1 MFPETAPKKFIIWGL
16 QMYEHTHS
24 YIHYAFNKAA
34 LFLGWDS
41 EWVADTVDNQIKY
54 RDCDEY
60 LFLTL
65 GGYEKNIPINKNSF
79 YILHNCEPKPYT
91 EIPLKNKLVLQVF
104 TNDVY
109 ERKIIN
115 LPGKKFEFWQPD
127 INCFYMPWATDL
139 LPYEI
144 EDNITEKKKNFLN
157 SDSTE
162 IKKSLPYALFLGSV
176 GGGIFGNTNELNNFK
191 DGLNTENIDFFGS
204 VTKVSGKGKKERMLP
219 IGEKALSS
227 IRHYLEALPKKQKE
241 KSKALFRNRKMTRLS
256 DRSIRRIMNK
266 YINLASKG
274 KGISPHTLR
283 HSFATHL
290 LDRGADLRSV
300 QELLGHANL
309 STTQIYTHIT
319 THRLKEAYDKAHPRA
334 KGR

>member
-191 DGLNTENIDFFGS
+191 DGLNTENIPMYFS
-204 VTKVSGKGKKERMLP
+204 TETKVNQEQ
-219 IGEKALSS
+219 S
-227 IRHYLEALPKKQKE
+227 IIAIKNASIAPTIVGTWQKKQGYIPCRIFKTISYGKLGITNSKQSHE
-241 KSKALFRNRKMTRLS
+241 VINNLTLYSQDENKLGIMASDTVINEFKYQEIILDAMKFVRDNHTYLNRIESIQFIFNCKSKM
-256 DRSIRRIMNK
+256 I
-266 YINLASKG
+266 
-274 KGISPHTLR
+274 
-283 HSFATHL
+283 
-290 LDRGADLRSV
+290 
-300 QELLGHANL
+300 
-309 STTQIYTHIT
+309 
-319 THRLKEAYDKAHPRA
+319 
-334 KGR
+334 